1 MRAVQLTSADPL
13 SEADC
18 PDPIAAVGQ
27 HAGKRREKQDRQK
40 IGERNQSEP
49 STGMGQG
56 PGQPAN
62 RDPLKPPADQRDT
75 VAADVD
81 EVVAMRKGAGD
92 VA

>member
-18 PDPIAAVGQ
+18 RDPVAAVGQ
-27 HAGKRREKQDRQK
+27 HPGKRCEKQDRQK

-49 STGMGQG
+49 STGVGQG
-56 PGQPAN
+56 PGQPTD
-62 RDPLKPPADQRDT
+62 RDPLEPPADQGDA
-75 VAADVD
+75 VAAEVN

-92 VA
+92 IA